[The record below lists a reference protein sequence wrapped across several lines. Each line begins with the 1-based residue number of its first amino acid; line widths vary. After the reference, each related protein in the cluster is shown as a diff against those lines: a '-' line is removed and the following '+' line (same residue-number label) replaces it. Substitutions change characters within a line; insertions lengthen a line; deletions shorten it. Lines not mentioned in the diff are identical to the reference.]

1 MQQLS
6 YDYPRSLIELGRWVR
21 EDEAGEKGKV
31 VSRQEDADNASCA
44 LSVVIPCLD
53 EAETVA
59 DLDAKVRRA
68 P

>member
-1 MQQLS
+1 MQRLS
-6 YDYPRSLIELGRWVR
+6 DDYPQPLIESGRLIR
-21 EDEAGEKGKV
+21 EDEAGEKGKA
-31 VSRQEDADNASCA
+31 VSRQEDADKASCA

-53 EAETVA
+53 DAETVA